1 MLDIMFELPDQ
12 PPGSRYLI
20 TDDIV
25 YGRRQLFPLPAEPKS
40 KTA

>member
-12 PPGSRYLI
+12 PRGTQYVI

-25 YGRRQLFPLPAEPKS
+25 YGRERLFPLAEKQSKS
-40 KTA
+40 A